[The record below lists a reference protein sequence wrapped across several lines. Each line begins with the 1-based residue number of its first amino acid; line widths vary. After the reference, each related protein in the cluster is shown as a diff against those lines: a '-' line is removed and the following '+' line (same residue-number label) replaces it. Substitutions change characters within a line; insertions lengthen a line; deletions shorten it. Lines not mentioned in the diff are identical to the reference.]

1 MGLCSLMRLK
11 PSQRR
16 TRGQGVDQSTI
27 LLGGGTRR
35 GHQEAQEIGKKSV
48 IVIVTVSYTLATRCH
63 SQSTLAL
70 GVWGVTHCHSCHP
83 SISIPFILHPHTN
96 ALSLIVISFRVCRGD
111 HSHVLFI
118 TAPRPRHSHQ
128 SSHAGY
134 GPRLW
139 DVLFSIP
146 VRLVQPLV
154 EGHVPAASL

>member
-1 MGLCSLMRLK
+1 MLADAIKAK
-11 PSQRR
+11 PTED
-16 TRGQGVDQSTI
+16 TRSGCGSKHH
-27 LLGGGTRR
+27 LAGGRKGRGTRR

-70 GVWGVTHCHSCHP
+70 GVWGVTHCHSCQP

-128 SSHAGY
+128 SSHAG
-134 GPRLW
+134 L
-139 DVLFSIP
+139 SM
-146 VRLVQPLV
+146 
-154 EGHVPAASL
+154 A